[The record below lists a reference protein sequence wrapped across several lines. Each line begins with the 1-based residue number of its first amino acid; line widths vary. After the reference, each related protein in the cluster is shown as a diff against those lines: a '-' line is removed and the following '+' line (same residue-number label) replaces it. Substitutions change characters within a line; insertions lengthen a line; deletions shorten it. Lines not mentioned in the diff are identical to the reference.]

1 MLHGNPPV
9 SLPPIVRPLRA
20 SQAAGSSN
28 GVPSEPRLTRAIH
41 VDVRPAVDDATSFF
55 DRLYLFPRRA
65 AESMRRPWFRAEG
78 LDPAKAPKEAAAL
91 NMLHSSNALEPAAAE
106 GASERAW
113 AAVDSKC
120 SGLIERLKALSQ
132 MEGPDSEEEQRRV
145 SVQLRTC
152 VGSVVC
158 PDAASKFLRV
168 MEDAERA
175 GREAGGPEEA
185 AFEALSSCVAA
196 RASERRDRLRLN
208 AAGATP
214 GGGTTGSE
222 SAGTSP
228 TAPQSELR

>member
-1 MLHGNPPV
+1 
-9 SLPPIVRPLRA
+9 
-20 SQAAGSSN
+20 
-28 GVPSEPRLTRAIH
+28 
-41 VDVRPAVDDATSFF
+41 VRPAVDDATSFF

-91 NMLHSSNALEPAAAE
+91 NMLHSSNALEPAAAAAADD

-120 SGLIERLKALSQ
+120 SGLIERLKTLSQ
-132 MEGPDSEEEQRRV
+132 IDGPDSEEEQRRV

-175 GREAGGPEEA
+175 GREAGAPEEA

-214 GGGTTGSE
+214 GGGTSGSG

-228 TAPQSELR
+228 AAPQSELR